1 MKYDTF
7 ISYSIND
14 SSVAYELS
22 GLLSKKN
29 ITYYLDCVES
39 GVITNEYTKRKVA
52 ECDVYIIIP
61 NKDKHNEYATAMM
74 EYALSMG
81 KPVAILATKG
91 KELPEAV
98 AAQPTYGSLK
108 ELAEEV
114 KRIVETAT
122 DAIQN
127 DNADTTPATIADTP
141 NVEADTTPSSID
153 EDIATDA
160 DAVDADVNIPS
171 ASATPDDDADT
182 RTLVEIPDTVLT
194 GNTEGY
200 REHKGSNEEFYEEA
214 KKYAKSGHKY
224 EKVDAPTVTATTPSE
239 ETEKE
244 ENSGC
249 LLGQTFT
256 ILLVLCF
263 LFFNIKSCIDE
274 RGSVIDASTE
284 NIESDIQ
291 GAKDLTEMGKKLY
304 SAGRKNEAAEY
315 LLEAAEMGNVHAMY
329 YVGVCYR
336 NVKSKEHVAANW
348 LYRAAR
354 EGVKAG
360 FKELEKMAKKDISIA
375 QVHLGTCY
383 FYGYGTK
390 KNRET
395 AAYWYTQAAKLM
407 NPQGYF
413 NLAKCYEHG
422 EGVKQKKKEALRMY
436 QQAEKLGHKQ
446 GAREAKRLYDELYND
461 D

>member
-61 NKDKHNEYATAMM
+61 NKDKHNEYATALMD
-74 EYALSMG
+74 YALSMG
-81 KPVAILATKG
+81 KPVAVLATKG

-108 ELAEEV
+108 ELAEGV

-122 DAIQN
+122 DAILN

-141 NVEADTTPSSID
+141 SVEADTTPSSID

-171 ASATPDDDADT
+171 ASATPGDDADT
-182 RTLVEIPDTVLT
+182 RTLVEVPDTVLT

-200 REHKGSNEEFYEEA
+200 REHKGSNEVLYNEA
-214 KKYAKSGHKY
+214 EKYAKSKHK
-224 EKVDAPTVTATTPSE
+224 KVEAPTVTATTSSE
-239 ETEKE
+239 GPEEEEKG
-244 ENSGC
+244 GC
-249 LLGQTFT
+249 LLGQVFI
-256 ILLVLCF
+256 ILLMLSFV
-263 LFFNIKSCIDE
+263 FFNIKSCIDE
-274 RGSVIDASTE
+274 RRNVIDTSIE
-284 NIESDIQ
+284 CIESDIQ
-291 GAKDLTEMGKKLY
+291 RAQELKEMGKKLY

-315 LLEAAEMGNVHAMY
+315 LLEAAEMGNVYAMY
-329 YVGVCYR
+329 YLGLCYKK
-336 NVKSKEHVAANW
+336 VESKEHVCCNW
-348 LYRAAR
+348 LYRAA
-354 EGVKAG
+354 KAG
-360 FKELEKMAKKDISIA
+360 VTAGFHELKEMAVKDISIA

-383 FYGYGTK
+383 FYGHGTK
-390 KNRET
+390 KDRKT
-395 AAYWYTQAAKLM
+395 AVYWYNRAAALE

-413 NLAKCYEHG
+413 FLAKCYEHG
-422 EGVKQKKKEALRMY
+422 EGTITNKRKALKMY

-446 GAREAKRLYDELYND
+446 AKREAKRLYDELDND